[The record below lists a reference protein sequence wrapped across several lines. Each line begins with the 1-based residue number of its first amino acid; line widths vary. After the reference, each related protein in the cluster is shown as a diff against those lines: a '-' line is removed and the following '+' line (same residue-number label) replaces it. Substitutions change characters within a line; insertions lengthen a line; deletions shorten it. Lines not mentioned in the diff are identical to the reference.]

1 MPPTKKAASKRGRST
16 SATERSRAR
25 IEETERVIRRV
36 ARSLD
41 AAQADLANVK
51 GSVGTAVA
59 GLRRDLAKRL
69 RDAQREA
76 TKMSKATRKDLERL
90 QKDMRAAAKGG
101 SARTSSRASRTAKA
115 ARNSRRTTT
124 SRGSRSTAAAGKSR
138 AGASA
143 RKSRAS
149 GSSAT
154 TRSAATKKRSTSKAR

>member
-16 SATERSRAR
+16 SPTERSRAH

-36 ARSLD
+36 TRSLD

-101 SARTSSRASRTAKA
+101 SARSSSRASRTAKA

-138 AGASA
+138 GASA

-149 GSSAT
+149 GSAAT
-154 TRSAATKKRSTSKAR
+154 TRRAATKKRSTSKAR